1 MKKSRTLEE
10 YWMWLGVAALGIA
23 GLFATILV
31 VARSPQFK
39 ELRVVQ
45 QFFEVALVVHVDLSV
60 LIWFLS
66 MVCMGVARL
75 MTPHFVRWPYW
86 HGAGFACVALATV
99 LIALSPLGAW
109 VPLKSNYIPVL
120 HNPLFLASLGLL
132 AAGLVVSLL
141 PVVITHVQ
149 RAHWRS
155 LDATGLGYLAAAAA
169 VLLALAGF
177 ILGGKYL
184 PGGMELTEHYD
195 RLFWAGGHILQFAF
209 TLLVMTAW
217 VQLLQAISGAPLN
230 RRMLFPLYALT
241 LLGALASL
249 GGFALADMADDRF
262 TLFQTRI
269 MIEWGGLGAGV
280 MGLIILAGLFKTPW
294 AMAQRTSIAAL
305 VVSLLLFFVGGG
317 LGLIINGQNTG
328 IPAHYHGMIGGITQ
342 ALMGLAYLSLPRFGC
357 RSVASS
363 RLALW
368 QALVYGM
375 GQLMHAGGLAY
386 SGGYGLLRKTAGGF
400 GNLSPDLKIAL
411 GVFTFGGLLAI
422 IGGILFVVVM
432 VRAFTRRENKV
443 TRV

>member
-1 MKKSRTLEE
+1 
-10 YWMWLGVAALGIA
+10 MWLGVAALGIA

-39 ELRVVQ
+39 ELPVVQ

-75 MTPHFVRWPYW
+75 MAPHFARFPYW
-86 HGAGFACVALATV
+86 HGAGFACVALATA

-109 VPLKSNYIPVL
+109 LPLKSNYIPVL

-132 AAGLVVSLL
+132 AAGLILSLVPAML
-141 PVVITHVQ
+141 TFARPT
-149 RAHWRS
+149 AWRM
-155 LDATGLGYLAAAAA
+155 LDAAGVGYVSAGAA
-169 VLLALAGF
+169 VLLGIAGF
-177 ILGGKYL
+177 MLGGYYL

-209 TLLVMTAW
+209 TLLVMAAW
-217 VQLLQAISGAPLN
+217 VQLMQVIRGAAPDK
-230 RRMLFPLYALT
+230 RMLMPFYLLT
-241 LLGALASL
+241 VLGATVSL
-249 GGFALADMADDRF
+249 GGFALADMADDAF
-262 TLFQTRI
+262 TVFQTRM
-269 MIEWGGLGAGV
+269 MIEWGGIGATV
-280 MGLIILAGLFKTPW
+280 VALIVLTALVQTPW
-294 AMAQRTSIAAL
+294 VRAERTSLAAL
-305 VVSLLLFFVGGG
+305 LVSLTLFFVGGG

-342 ALMGLAYLSLPRFGC
+342 ALMGLAYLALPRFGYAPVG
-357 RSVASS
+357 RS

-368 QALVYGM
+368 QVWVYGA

-411 GVFTFGGLLAI
+411 GVFTLGGLLAI

-432 VRAFTRRENKV
+432 LRALLRREQGAAPV
-443 TRV
+443 